1 MKKKFSKLTL
11 ILFIMFLFF
20 SIFTKTD
27 VVISSIEFSINVF
40 LKNIFPSLFPMF
52 ILTSILSSI
61 GLPKLLGNIF
71 NKLCVFLFKTKGIV
85 AFVFISSMLS
95 GFPSSGKLIN
105 ELLEK
110 KEINEVDASK
120 FLNFTFLA
128 NPLFVIN
135 TVGLMFLNNKKIGI
149 IIYICHVVGNIVVGL
164 LFRNLYNQEET
175 KKDINIRKSIINF
188 YKNISSEKIIKDFLE
203 SISKTLLTLLN
214 VFGIITCFIVL
225 LNFIDINI
233 NPLFNSIFKGII
245 EQTTGLKYLSL
256 TDIPYKIKVYASTF
270 LISFGGFS
278 IHAQIFNILSKYKIK
293 YYPFLLARF
302 IHALI
307 SVLLIFFMINL

>member
-1 MKKKFSKLTL
+1 MKKKFTKLTL
-11 ILFIMFLFF
+11 ILFIIFLFF
-20 SIFTKTD
+20 SVFTKTS

-52 ILTSILSSI
+52 ILTSILTSM
-61 GLPKLLGNIF
+61 GFPNLLGNIF
-71 NKLCVFLFKTKGIV
+71 ENICITLFKTKGISSY
-85 AFVFISSMLS
+85 VFFSSLLS
-95 GFPSSGKLIN
+95 GFPSSGKITN

-110 KEINEVDASK
+110 KEINEIDASK
-120 FLNFTFLA
+120 ILNFTFLA

-135 TVGLMFLNNKKIGI
+135 TVGIMFLINKRIGI
-149 IIYICHVVGNIVVGL
+149 LIYTCHVISNLIVGI
-164 LFRNLYNQEET
+164 LFRNLYNVKEN
-175 KKDINIRKSIINF
+175 KKDINIKKELTSFSDNLC
-188 YKNISSEKIIKDFLE
+188 KVNIIKEFLE

-214 VFGIITCFIVL
+214 IFGVVTCFIIL
-225 LNFIDINI
+225 LNLINLNI
-233 NPLFNSIFKGII
+233 NPLFDTLFKGVI

-256 TDIPYKIKVYASTF
+256 ADIPYKLKVYTSTF
-270 LISFGGFS
+270 LISFGGLS

-293 YYPFLLARF
+293 YYPFLLARI